1 MRARVLVVCLLALLC
16 LPALALAAASAGTKT
31 FTTTMLGSNE
41 VPKGAPKGSGKA
53 VVTLN
58 SGTGKVCWT
67 FSSLKGISKVNA
79 SHIHKAPKGKSGPVV
94 VPFFTSPSAVE
105 RVRGVVAAFEGS
117 PYDLALF
124 DVESADRR
132 QRAFDMLGRGDR
144 ADGLLVISLVPPTE
158 ELERLE
164 AARVPCVL
172 VDAPSTSLPNVVVD
186 DVAGGELATRYLLEL
201 GHRRIAFIGDKP
213 PDPFRFH
220 STRDR
225 TKGYERALRDAG
237 APVEPSYIREGT
249 HVRHVARSI
258 GEDLLRLPERPTA
271 IFAASDIQALGALE
285 AARGLGLDVP
295 RDLSVVGFDD
305 IEIASYAGLTTVRQP
320 LVETGRRGAELLL
333 EALRGET
340 PAVRTETMPLELVA
354 RATTAPPPARV

>member
-1 MRARVLVVCLLALLC
+1 MEALPGSAARIVDVAAYAGVGVATVSRVLNGSGSVKAATRERV
-16 LPALALAAASAGTKT
+16 LAAIR
-31 FTTTMLGSNE
+31 E
-41 VPKGAPKGSGKA
+41 
-53 VVTLN
+53 LN
-58 SGTGKVCWT
+58 YRP
-67 FSSLKGISKVNA
+67 SSLARNLSLSRTLVVG
-79 SHIHKAPKGKSGPVV
+79 VV

-258 GEDLLRLPERPTA
+258 AEDLLRLPDRPTA

-354 RATTAPPPARV
+354 RTTTAPPARV